1 MSNTP
6 VQETEGPVYVAYS
19 MEDMLKSPRDL
30 YKSVKEVAKFVNSAE
45 GKSMSARFKKFGTPR
60 EAMDFLA
67 YGDAPTTP
75 KTVPPVAPTE
85 PNSPFSGVN
94 RIQMNEFKKYVEK
107 GDMENFLRL
116 VDSNPRFLVNTG
128 GDVASIVMEGFR
140 YNALH
145 IAAKAGQ
152 TEIIAKIL
160 ELIQNIDFLIRLYG
174 TGADDVT
181 LRKINILDSYLNTP
195 DKGNSD
201 TPLHFASKF
210 GKIGVVRVL
219 TENSATDRT
228 LLNKSGKSALDCAG
242 ERYTGEDKDMVQRD
256 IHLAIEGFYVF
267 LHRNPTTGSTQLTVS
282 QKPPATYSTS
292 PTTAT
297 VTVSAQ
303 AGPFFTEREARDF
316 AKSWQTAG
324 KELKRTDFDKG
335 WERVGRVL
343 AEQSEAM
350 WRETWH
356 FLGSMELLD
365 LGSEQG
371 LGVLEAFLREKR
383 RGNLRNSEISEIS
396 TKKSIFRRGIHA
408 RKLDF
413 GILDGEKSAEISENL
428 TPDGSDS
435 ADDEDDDDIFYDT
448 FSEIPAA
455 AEKSINDP
463 DDTLGSLT
471 DRFAAISIFSPLPP
485 PPPPQWSNSP
495 NFDYSEGEDS
505 FATPPTTPP
514 PTFVADDEPCKI
526 DNDLFE
532 VLAQISSELIS
543 KFPLTQD
550 YVQKLGKLT
559 AHDRSTWRPIDSP
572 ARCDSR
578 RKI

>member
-1 MSNTP
+1 M
-6 VQETEGPVYVAYS
+6 
-19 MEDMLKSPRDL
+19 
-30 YKSVKEVAKFVNSAE
+30 
-45 GKSMSARFKKFGTPR
+45 
-60 EAMDFLA
+60 
-67 YGDAPTTP
+67 
-75 KTVPPVAPTE
+75 
-85 PNSPFSGVN
+85 
-94 RIQMNEFKKYVEK
+94 
-107 GDMENFLRL
+107 
-116 VDSNPRFLVNTG
+116 
-128 GDVASIVMEGFR
+128 
-140 YNALH
+140 
-145 IAAKAGQ
+145 
-152 TEIIAKIL
+152 
-160 ELIQNIDFLIRLYG
+160 
-174 TGADDVT
+174 
-181 LRKINILDSYLNTP
+181 
-195 DKGNSD
+195 
-201 TPLHFASKF
+201 
-210 GKIGVVRVL
+210 
-219 TENSATDRT
+219 
-228 LLNKSGKSALDCAG
+228 
-242 ERYTGEDKDMVQRD
+242 
-256 IHLAIEGFYVF
+256 
-267 LHRNPTTGSTQLTVS
+267 
-282 QKPPATYSTS
+282 
-292 PTTAT
+292 
-297 VTVSAQ
+297 SAQ

-514 PTFVADDEPCKI
+514 PTFVADDEPCKVR
-526 DNDLFE
+526 N
-532 VLAQISSELIS
+532 
-543 KFPLTQD
+543 
-550 YVQKLGKLT
+550 GKN
-559 AHDRSTWRPIDSP
+559 R
-572 ARCDSR
+572 
-578 RKI
+578 